1 MSMSNQELE
10 VAGYQRVYDYTQYSH
25 ENHVNVIPEADFKRL
40 VEDTFKTIT
49 NTLRSTYGPYASTV
63 MISDQNETTTTKDG
77 YNVFESIYFSH
88 AYKHKVYIALKQII
102 DRVNKRVGDGTTSC
116 ILLAEKIFHE
126 LEKVANTPDEKMSL
140 IKVLNK
146 IEKNLQSSEEME
158 KNKSD
163 KVIGDLTQK
172 ALEGLIAMAGNY
184 DDELTN
190 VIRESLDPVIEDKYD
205 DITNKN
211 IPVVTSIRNVVVDAH
226 IERDGESITTYDIDY
241 LPGDYRIRIHM
252 EDEAALLFEQPR
264 NIKVALYDHA
274 FNASDWNF
282 FMKDYDKET
291 ETLILAR
298 DFNRDFLNN
307 DYVRY
312 CKKRELAQAGIPIIL
327 CQVKGNYF
335 KNEIADLA
343 AVLNTDTIGLHAK
356 AVDHNNLPKVKVGVH
371 RGNCMYFFT
380 NGFIPTEYIEHLKNE
395 RDADTSDS
403 MIKMNE
409 YKNRINAL
417 EQNSKDTLITVK
429 SGTSLE
435 LKMISDKIDDCVSIV
450 NSAMEFGIVPNL
462 LQYGYFR
469 INEIKKN
476 CGTDVLT
483 EKVCNGIERSIS
495 GLLVDIWES
504 KHGDKYQE
512 KLRQINEQY
521 YCENLDWV
529 SFDIIK
535 EAYVD
540 MDELPT
546 SSQYDIEVIVA
557 AISIVKYLLT
567 SRAFIF
573 DAHLMTNVN
582 DEGHYEQM

>member
-1 MSMSNQELE
+1 MSMSNADLE

-49 NTLRSTYGPYASTV
+49 DTLRSTYGPYASTV

-88 AYKHKVYIALKQII
+88 AYKHKVYLALKQII

-126 LEKVANTPDEKMSL
+126 LENVANTSDEKMSL
-140 IKVLNK
+140 IKVLNM
-146 IEKNLQSSEEME
+146 IEKDLQSS
-158 KNKSD
+158 D
-163 KVIGDLTQK
+163 KIIKDKEDGVITGLTRK
-172 ALEGLIAMAGNY
+172 ALEGLISMAGNY

-190 VIRESLDPVIEDKYD
+190 VITEALDPMYTEPDND
-205 DITNKN
+205 GREF
-211 IPVVTSIRNVVVDAH
+211 VTSIRNVVVDAKV
-226 IERDGESITTYDIDY
+226 EKDGTSTTMYDIDY
-241 LPGDYRIRIHM
+241 LPGDYRIRVHM
-252 EDEAALLFEQPR
+252 QDEAALLFEEPR
-264 NIKVALYDHA
+264 EVKIALYDHA
-274 FNASDWNF
+274 FNSSDYNF
-282 FMKDYDKET
+282 FMRDFDKET

-307 DYVRY
+307 EYVRY
-312 CKKRELAQAGIPIIL
+312 CKERALTKAPVKLIL

-356 AVDHNNLPKVKVGVH
+356 AVDHNSLPTVKVGVH
-371 RGNCMYFFT
+371 KGNCMYFFT
-380 NGFIPTEYIEHLKNE
+380 NGYIPTEHIEHIKNE
-395 RDADTSDS
+395 RDADMSDS

-409 YKNRINAL
+409 YRNRINAL
-417 EQNSKDTLITVK
+417 EQKTKDTLITVK

-435 LKMISDKIDDCVSIV
+435 LKMVSDKIDDCISIV

-462 LQYGYFR
+462 IRYGHYR
-469 INEIKKN
+469 IDNLCIDNADDPLKI
-476 CGTDVLT
+476 
-483 EKVCNGIERSIS
+483 KVCRGIAKSIE
-495 GLLVDIWES
+495 GLFDDIWYS
-504 KHGDKYQE
+504 KHSDSYAE
-512 KLRQINEQY
+512 KKDQIKFQCY
-521 YCENLDWV
+521 PTSKIDDC

-535 EAYVD
+535 EGFVNQ
-540 MDELPT
+540 ENLPT
-546 SSQYDIEVIVA
+546 SAQYDIEVIVA
-557 AISIVKYLLT
+557 SLSIVKYLLT

-582 DEGHYEQM
+582 DEGHYQPM

>member
-10 VAGYQRVYDYTQYSH
+10 VAGYQRIYDYTQYSH
-25 ENHVNVIPEADFKRL
+25 ENHVNVIPESDFKRL

-140 IKVLNK
+140 IKVLNM
-146 IEKNLQSSEEME
+146 IEKNLQSSEIVES
-158 KNKSD
+158 NRSNCI
-163 KVIGDLTQK
+163 IGDLTQK
-172 ALEGLIAMAGNY
+172 ALEGLISMAGNY

-190 VIRESLDPVIEDKYD
+190 VIRESLDPIIEEKYD
-205 DITNKN
+205 EVSRKFT
-211 IPVVTSIRNVVVDAH
+211 PVVKSIRNVVVDAH
-226 IERDGESITTYDIDY
+226 IEKDGESITTYDIDY

-252 EDEAALLFEQPR
+252 QDEAALLFEQPR
-264 NIKVALYDHA
+264 TIKVALYDHA
-274 FNASDWNF
+274 FGSSDWNF
-282 FMKDYDKET
+282 FMKDFDKET

-298 DFNRDFLNN
+298 DFNREFLNN
-307 DYVRY
+307 EYVRY
-312 CKKRELAQAGIPIIL
+312 CKQREIAKAGIPIIL

-343 AVLNTDTIGLHAK
+343 AVLNTDTIGLHAQ
-356 AVDHNNLPKVKVGVH
+356 AVNHESLPTVQVGVH
-371 RGNCMYFFT
+371 RGNCMYFNT
-380 NGFIPTEYIEHLKNE
+380 NGYVPTEYIEHLKNE
-395 RDADTSDS
+395 RDADLSDS

-409 YKNRINAL
+409 YRNRINAL
-417 EQNSKDTLITVK
+417 EQNAKDTLITVK

-469 INEIKKN
+469 INEIKTHN
-476 CGTDVLT
+476 NDLLT
-483 EKVCNGIERSIS
+483 EKVCNGIEKSIS
-495 GLLVDIWES
+495 GLLTDIWES
-504 KHGDKYQE
+504 KHSDQYKE
-512 KLRQINEQY
+512 KLEQISKQY
-521 YCENLDWV
+521 YNDKMDWV
-529 SFDIIK
+529 SFNIIK
-535 EAYVD
+535 EAFVD

-582 DEGHYEQM
+582 DEGHYEQI

>member
-1 MSMSNQELE
+1 MSNQELE

-25 ENHVNVIPEADFKRL
+25 ENHVNVIPESDFKRL

-140 IKVLNK
+140 IKVLNM
-146 IEKNLQSSEEME
+146 IEKNLQSSEEIE
-158 KNKSD
+158 KNRSD

-172 ALEGLIAMAGNY
+172 ALEGLISMAGNY
-184 DDELTN
+184 DDELTK
-190 VIRESLDPVIEDKYD
+190 VIREALNPVIEEKYD
-205 DITNKN
+205 KVSNKYV
-211 IPVVTSIRNVVVDAH
+211 PVVKSIRNVVVDAH
-226 IERDGESITTYDIDY
+226 IEKDGESITTYDVDY

-252 EDEAALLFEQPR
+252 QDEAALLFEQPR

-274 FNASDWNF
+274 FGSSDWNF
-282 FMKDYDKET
+282 FTRDYDKET

-298 DFNRDFLNN
+298 DFNREFLNN
-307 DYVRY
+307 EYVRY
-312 CKKRELAQAGIPIIL
+312 CKKREIAQANIPIIL

-343 AVLNTDTIGLHAK
+343 AVLNTDTIGLHAQ
-356 AVDHNNLPKVKVGVH
+356 AVDHESLPTVTVGVH

-380 NGFIPTEYIEHLKNE
+380 NGYVPTEYIEHLKNE
-395 RDADTSDS
+395 KDADMSDS

-409 YKNRINAL
+409 YRNRINAL
-417 EQNSKDTLITVK
+417 EQNAKDTLITVK

-469 INEIKKN
+469 INEIKNKYDN
-476 CGTDVLT
+476 DTLT
-483 EKVCNGIERSIS
+483 NKVCNGIEKSIS
-495 GLLVDIWES
+495 GLLTDIWES
-504 KHGDKYQE
+504 KHGDQYKE
-512 KLRQINEQY
+512 KLAQISLQY
-521 YCENLDWV
+521 YDDKMDWV
-529 SFDIIK
+529 SFNVIK
-535 EAYVD
+535 EAFVD

-546 SSQYDIEVIVA
+546 SAQYDIEVIVA

-582 DEGHYEQM
+582 DEGHYEQI